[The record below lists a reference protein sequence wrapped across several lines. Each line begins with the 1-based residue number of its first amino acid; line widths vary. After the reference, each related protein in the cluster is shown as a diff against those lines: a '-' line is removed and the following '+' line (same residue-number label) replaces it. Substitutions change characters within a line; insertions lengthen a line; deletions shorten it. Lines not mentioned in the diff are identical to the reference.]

1 MTSFEEQKLKIE
13 AAADAEK
20 AALEAECQVLRA
32 RLKELETRKNQ
43 REELAEA
50 EILLARVNVTAKARE
65 ALFLGSKTAWRTYR
79 AAAGTR
85 EAAINFAAWMRGA
98 AKQYEEIT
106 GSKLYGNSLG
116 ECFLNADVGT
126 PCWRGF
132 NFSGLNT
139 RGASLNIEYG
149 IGALKA
155 CLDPSSSPALIAMA
169 VQRIELEIDAAA
181 AKPVPESERAAREE
195 KWMAFISAEPS
206 GQEFEQAQATVKAAA
221 ALRAKAEDSDRA
233 FRERFSREK

>member
-1 MTSFEEQKLKIE
+1 MTSFEEQKQKIE

-32 RLKELETRKNQ
+32 RLKELETRKSQ
-43 REELAEA
+43 REKLAEA
-50 EILLARVNVTAKARE
+50 EILLAGVNATAKARE
-65 ALFLGSKTAWRTYR
+65 ALFLGSKTAWKAYK

-85 EAAINFAAWMRGA
+85 EAAVNFAAWLRGA
-98 AKQYEEIT
+98 AKQYEEAT
-106 GSKLYGNSLG
+106 GSKFFGNSLG
-116 ECFLNADVGT
+116 ECLLNDANT

-132 NFSGLNT
+132 TLSGLNT
-139 RGASLNIEYG
+139 PGASRSVQYG

-155 CLDPSSSPALIAMA
+155 CLNPSSSPALIAMA

-181 AKPVPESERAAREE
+181 AKPVPESERAGREE

-206 GQEFEQAQATVKAAA
+206 GQEFEQAQATVKAFA